1 MTDHIR
7 YGNTY
12 NFDLDPPL
20 DAEFTE
26 MVINQLLFHLRGVP
40 ENEIYT
46 FDLRFGSDNDDD
58 SDWSQYV
65 EKSRDFQRAVFKR
78 EGKITRSI
86 VIDFLR
92 EHFADMLT
100 LPHGLRV
107 VK

>member
-1 MTDHIR
+1 MSQRIK

-12 NFDLDPPL
+12 NFDLQPPL
-20 DAEFTE
+20 GSQETE
-26 MVINQLLFHLRGVP
+26 LVINQLLFHLRGVP
-40 ENEIYT
+40 EDEVYV
-46 FDLRFGSDNDDD
+46 FDLRFGSDHDDD
-58 SDWSQYV
+58 SDWAAYV
-65 EKSRDFQRAVFKR
+65 AKSRAFKRAQFKR
-78 EGKITRSI
+78 EGKITRNT